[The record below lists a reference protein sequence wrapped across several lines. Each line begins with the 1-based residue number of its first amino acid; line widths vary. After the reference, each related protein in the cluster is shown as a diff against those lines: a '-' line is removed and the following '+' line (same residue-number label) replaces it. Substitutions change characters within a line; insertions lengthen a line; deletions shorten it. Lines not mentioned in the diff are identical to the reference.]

1 MGFQGEK
8 FMEDFYDYKRFY
20 VLYVDDEEKSLKY
33 FRETFGDKF
42 AVLTALNAEEG
53 FRILKENQ
61 DRIAVLMT
69 DQRMPGEKGIQ
80 LLEKARQ
87 LKPRVLRILV
97 TAYSDLET
105 AIESVNTGAIYKYVT
120 KPWDIPQLEVTLKR
134 GIEFFIVQ
142 NERDQLLHEKMS
154 TLYNVMLTD
163 RILSLGILAT
173 GLSHHIRNS
182 MVAVKTFLDLTP
194 KKLEEENL
202 DLGQLRNPDFWKEYY
217 KKVQDQMDKVAGL
230 LGDLG
235 ESTEK
240 PSAEFPD
247 KANVYQVVEQALS
260 RLKPELAGKRIATE
274 NKIPPSLT
282 ELKVDG
288 KKFSRLFELLLKDEA
303 SNLPSGGR
311 VKFSAQMI
319 GSQEGPA
326 EIQIEIEDDGP
337 ELSPD
342 ALRSMFDPFFVRD
355 GNPREFGIHLMTC
368 FFIVYHH
375 GGRIAARRENSRG
388 NVLSLIFP
396 LNPLVKTA
404 SVEEKDFITKILL
417 NEAMWEKLISGN

>member
-1 MGFQGEK
+1 MD
-8 FMEDFYDYKRFY
+8 DFYDYKKFY

-42 AVLTALNAEEG
+42 AVLTAPNAEEG
-53 FRILKENQ
+53 FRILRENR
-61 DRIAVLMT
+61 DRVGVLMT

-87 LKPRVLRILV
+87 LKPRMLRILV

-134 GIEFFIVQ
+134 GLEFFLVQ

-182 MVAVKTFLDLTP
+182 MVAVKTFLDLAP

-202 DLGQLRNPDFWKEYY
+202 DLEQLRNPDFWKEYY
-217 KKVQDQMDKVAGL
+217 KKVQNQMDKVAGL
-230 LGDLG
+230 LGDLW
-235 ESTEK
+235 ESSER

-247 KANVYQVVEQALS
+247 KVKVHQTLEQALS
-260 RLKPELAGKRIATE
+260 HLKTELAEKKITVV
-274 NKIPPSLT
+274 NDIPPSLT

-288 KKFSRLFELLLKDEA
+288 KKFGRLFELLLKDEEA
-303 SNLPSGGR
+303 NLPPGGR
-311 VKFSAQMI
+311 VRFSAQAI
-319 GSQEGPA
+319 GVQEGPA
-326 EIQIEIEDDGP
+326 EIQIEMEDNGP
-337 ELSPD
+337 ELSSD
-342 ALRSMFDPFFVRD
+342 VLRSMFDPFFVRG

-375 GGRIAARRENSRG
+375 GGRISAGRENGRG
-388 NVLSLIFP
+388 NVLTLIFP
-396 LNPLVKTA
+396 VNPTAKTV
-404 SVEEKDFITKILL
+404 SVEEKDFISKILL
-417 NEAMWEKLISGN
+417 NETMWEKLISGG

>member
-1 MGFQGEK
+1 
-8 FMEDFYDYKRFY
+8 MEDFYDYKRFY

-33 FRETFGDKF
+33 FRETFGEKF
-42 AVLTALNAEEG
+42 AVLTAPNAEEG
-53 FRILKENQ
+53 FRILKENR
-61 DRIAVLMT
+61 DRVGILMT

-87 LKPRVLRILV
+87 LRPRVLRILV

-134 GIEFFIVQ
+134 GLEFFLVQ

-202 DLGQLRNPDFWKEYY
+202 NLGQLRNPDFWKEYY
-217 KKVQDQMDKVAGL
+217 KKVQNQMDKVAGL
-230 LGDLG
+230 LGDLW
-235 ESTEK
+235 ESSER

-247 KANVYQVVEQALS
+247 KVNVHQTLEQALAL
-260 RLKPELAGKRIATE
+260 LKNELAEKKITVE
-274 NKIPPSLT
+274 NKIPPSLA
-282 ELKVDG
+282 ELRVDA
-288 KKFSRLFELLLKDEA
+288 KKFGRLFELLLADE
-303 SNLPSGGR
+303 
-311 VKFSAQMI
+311 
-319 GSQEGPA
+319 
-326 EIQIEIEDDGP
+326 
-337 ELSPD
+337 
-342 ALRSMFDPFFVRD
+342 
-355 GNPREFGIHLMTC
+355 T
-368 FFIVYHH
+368 
-375 GGRIAARRENSRG
+375 
-388 NVLSLIFP
+388 
-396 LNPLVKTA
+396 
-404 SVEEKDFITKILL
+404 
-417 NEAMWEKLISGN
+417 

>member
-1 MGFQGEK
+1 
-8 FMEDFYDYKRFY
+8 MEDFYDYKKFY

-33 FRETFGDKF
+33 FRETFGDKL
-42 AVLTALNAEEG
+42 AVLTAVNAEEG

-61 DRIAVLMT
+61 DRVAVLMT

-87 LKPRVLRILV
+87 LKPRMLRILV

-120 KPWDIPQLEVTLKR
+120 KPWDIPQLEITLKR

-142 NERDQLLHEKMS
+142 NERDQLLREKMS

-202 DLGQLRNPDFWKEYY
+202 NLEQLRNPDFWSEYY
-217 KKVQDQMDKVAGL
+217 KKVQNQMDKVAHL
-230 LGDLG
+230 LSDLW
-235 ESTEK
+235 ESSE
-240 PSAEFPD
+240 PPVNAFPD
-247 KANVYQVVEQALS
+247 KVKLNQLLPEIIAQM
-260 RLKPELAGKRIATE
+260 KPELDQKGITVESDLSKDL
-274 NKIPPSLT
+274 P

-288 KKFSRLFELLLKDEA
+288 KKFRRLFELLLKEEA
-303 SNLPSGGR
+303 SALARGGKVR
-311 VKFSAQMI
+311 FTAQKT
-319 GSQEGPA
+319 GSQEGPS
-326 EIQIEIEDDGP
+326 EIQLEMEDNGP
-337 ELSPD
+337 EMASD
-342 ALRSMFDPFFVRD
+342 ALRSIFDPFFVRS
-355 GNPREFGIHLMTC
+355 GNPQEFGIYLMSC

-375 GGRIAARRENSRG
+375 GGRISARREANKG
-388 NVLSLIFP
+388 NVFTLIFP
-396 LNPLVKTA
+396 IDPAVKKSA
-404 SVEEKDFITKILL
+404 IEERDFVSKIMI
-417 NEAMWEKLISGN
+417 NETMWEKLLSGS